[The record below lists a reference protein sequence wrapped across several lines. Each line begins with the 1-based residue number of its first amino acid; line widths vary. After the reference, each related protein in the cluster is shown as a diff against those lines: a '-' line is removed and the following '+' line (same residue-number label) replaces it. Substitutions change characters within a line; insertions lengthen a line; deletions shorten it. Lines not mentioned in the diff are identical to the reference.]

1 MESQIIFEI
10 FVAVA
15 VVLLQLY
22 FFYTSYEK
30 INNLAAILPKDKL
43 DKSFLQTT
51 DTTNG
56 SIQLI
61 RNDSKLFSKE
71 FSDVVGSINKYL
83 SQNQGATDYSII
95 KSIVERSIETKE
107 NSVGANV
114 TLPLYIGLMGTFV
127 GIIAGL
133 LKIAFGGGVTEQN
146 INSFLGGVVIAMV
159 ASLFGLLLT
168 VLNNSMNFRKAK
180 SICDERKNN
189 FFDFL
194 QIELLPHLGNS
205 LFDAL
210 DRLKYNI
217 NDFNKKFETNIQL
230 FDTKFSVN
238 ITSLRDSVQSISS
251 NIGTIV
257 ENTKSQKEFL
267 IRLDQIGY
275 EKMASANA
283 KVFKLIDKVSP
294 SMLQF
299 VEKQSE
305 LTASVEHAAQFINTI
320 ENILNRIKT
329 FEDSINRLGENINSK
344 QYLSGQVIER
354 VDKNLSQ
361 LDKNFELL
369 KRHEILSSEAIEEFF
384 KNQYRKI
391 QELTDNIKR
400 EVESA
405 LDLKIEN
412 NPLQKLLLLETLDKN
427 MEEIKG
433 KINFNGEFKKISE
446 DLSSTKSEL
455 REIKDKLNN
464 AIEDNRNRAAQ
475 IQYREE
481 RPRQQEREKEKQQPT
496 KQKRTLLDRFT
507 NLFKWNRGGKA

>member
-1 MESQIIFEI
+1 METQIVFEI
-10 FVAVA
+10 FVAIA
-15 VVLLQLY
+15 VVITQLY
-22 FFYTSYEK
+22 FFYTSYQS
-30 INNLAAILPKDKL
+30 INNLSALLPKDKL
-43 DKSFLQTT
+43 DKSFLQTS

-61 RNDSKLFSKE
+61 KNDSNLFSKE
-71 FSDVVGSINKYL
+71 FSEVITSINKYL

-127 GIIAGL
+127 GIITGL
-133 LKIAFGGGVTEQN
+133 LKIAFSGGVTAQN
-146 INSFLGGVVIAMV
+146 INSFIGGVVIAMV

-180 SICDERKNN
+180 SICDERKND

-194 QIELLPHLGNS
+194 QIDLLPHLGNS
-205 LFDAL
+205 LYDAL
-210 DRLKYNI
+210 DRLKDNI
-217 NDFNKKFETNIQL
+217 NFFNKKFETNIQL
-230 FDTKFSVN
+230 FDSKFSEN
-238 ITSLRDSVQSISS
+238 ILALRDSVQLMSG
-251 NIGTIV
+251 NIGTII

-294 SMLQF
+294 TMLQF

-305 LTASVEHAAQFINTI
+305 LTASVEHAAQFISTI
-320 ENILNRIKT
+320 ESILNRIKT
-329 FEDSINRLGENINSK
+329 FEESINRLGENINTK

-369 KRHEILSSEAIEEFF
+369 KRHEIQSSEAIEEFF
-384 KNQYRKI
+384 KSQYRKI

-405 LDLKIEN
+405 LDVKIEN
-412 NPLQKLLLLETLDKN
+412 NPLQKLHLLDAIGKHMN
-427 MEEIKG
+427 EIKD
-433 KINFNGEFKKISE
+433 KINFNGEFKKISD

-455 REIKDKLNN
+455 TDIKQKLSK
-464 AIEDNRNRAAQ
+464 AIEETKNRSAQ
-475 IQYREE
+475 IVYREE
-481 RPRQQEREKEKQQPT
+481 APKTKVPVKEQPT
-496 KQKRTLLDRFT
+496 QKPTIFKRFT
-507 NLFKWNRGGKA
+507 NIFRRNRGRKA